1 MEDTSLI
8 DFAAILRP
16 LQTDYLLG
24 GIGPMV
30 VGPSQDIICGYLIVI
45 RQLQQMDHRDCL
57 KTTLITGING
67 LADSQNFRHIL
78 LPQVFI
84 FTQIS
89 QSLKIHT
96 AHRLWYL
103 FIRSAITHLPA
114 RRLVAKLI
122 GAKKALGGTVSA
134 KPLPYTGK

>member
-24 GIGPMV
+24 GIGPAV
-30 VGPSQDIICGYLIVI
+30 VCPSQDIIRGHLIVVC
-45 RQLQQMDHRDCL
+45 QLQQMDHRDGL
-57 KTTLITGING
+57 KPTLIAGING
-67 LADSQNFRHIL
+67 LADSQNFRHVL

-96 AHRLWYL
+96 AHRL
-103 FIRSAITHLPA
+103 
-114 RRLVAKLI
+114 
-122 GAKKALGGTVSA
+122 
-134 KPLPYTGK
+134 